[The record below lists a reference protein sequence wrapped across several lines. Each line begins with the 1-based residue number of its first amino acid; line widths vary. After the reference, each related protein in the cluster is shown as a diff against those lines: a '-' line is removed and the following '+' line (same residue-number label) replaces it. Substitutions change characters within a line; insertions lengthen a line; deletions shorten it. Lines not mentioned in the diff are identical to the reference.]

1 VIDFQPN
8 RARGRG
14 QAQTLVEQLV
24 AAILRAI
31 EEQTLRPGMSLPS
44 VREFARQYEV
54 STFTVASAY
63 SRLVSQ
69 GWLAARPGAGYRVA
83 TPDAP
88 ARPSQPPS
96 WEPPRLNAG
105 WLLSDIFADHSI
117 PIKSGCGWLPGEW
130 LNEEGL
136 HMALRHM
143 GRVPAMRIA
152 NYGHPYGYAP
162 LRETIAA
169 SLSTQGMEVEASQVL
184 LTQGVTHGL
193 DMVIRTLLR
202 PGDTVLVEQPAYANL
217 LQMLRLAGLRAVPV
231 PRTLDG
237 LDCDALETAVAR
249 HRPRALFIN
258 TALQNPSGASV
269 SMANA
274 FRILQAAERH
284 GLWVVEDDI
293 SRELAPGVTPM
304 LAALDGARRV
314 VYLGGYSKVISPSVR
329 VGYVVAHRD
338 LTRDIAR
345 TKMAVG
351 LTSPEIMERIVHQV
365 IREGRYRA
373 HIARTRERLAAAHAG
388 VAELMAQHGFQIYG
402 RPQGGLFLWAKV
414 AGQWRERGANGLAE
428 LALKDG
434 IWLAPGSYFEA
445 DEADTPWVRFNVA
458 YSEAPA
464 LWRFVRNAG
473 AAA

>member
-1 VIDFQPN
+1 MIDFQPN
-8 RARGRG
+8 RARGL
-14 QAQTLVEQLV
+14 APTLVEQLV
-24 AAILRAI
+24 NAILRAI
-31 EEQTLRPGMSLPS
+31 EAQTLRPGMSLPS
-44 VREFARQYEV
+44 VREFARQYGV

-63 SRLVSQ
+63 SRLVSL

-83 TPDAP
+83 SPDAP
-88 ARPSQPPS
+88 ARQSEPLS

-130 LNEEGL
+130 LNEEGMHL
-136 HMALRHM
+136 ALRHM

-169 SLSTQGMEVEASQVL
+169 SLSAQGMEVEVSQVL
-184 LTQGVTHGL
+184 LTQGVSHGL
-193 DMVIRTLLR
+193 DMVSRTLLR
-202 PGDTVLVEQPAYANL
+202 PGDTVVVEQPAYANL
-217 LQMLRLAGLRAVPV
+217 LQLLRLLGLRVVAV
-231 PRTLDG
+231 PRTADG
-237 LDCDALETAVAR
+237 LDCEALERVVAQ
-249 HRPRALFIN
+249 HQPRALYIN
-258 TALQNPSGASV
+258 TALQNPSGASIG
-269 SMANA
+269 MANA
-274 FRILQAAERH
+274 FRILQVAERH
-284 GLWVVEDDI
+284 GLWVIEDDI
-293 SRELAPGVTPM
+293 SRDLAPGVTPM

-314 VYLGGYSKVISPSVR
+314 IYLGGYSKVISPSVR

-338 LTRDIAR
+338 LTRDFAR

-373 HIARTRERLAAAHAG
+373 HIARTRERLAEAHAV
-388 VAELMAQHGFQIYG
+388 VAGRMQQHGFEIYG

-434 IWLAPGSYFEA
+434 IWLAPGSYFEV

-464 LWRFVRNAG
+464 LWRFMRDAG
-473 AAA
+473 AA

>member
-1 VIDFQPN
+1 M
-8 RARGRG
+8 
-14 QAQTLVEQLV
+14 
-24 AAILRAI
+24 LRAI
-31 EEQTLRPGMSLPS
+31 EQQVLRPGMSLPS
-44 VREFARQYEV
+44 VRELARQYEI

-63 SRLVSQ
+63 SRLVSL

-83 TPDAP
+83 SPDAP
-88 ARPSQPPS
+88 RAGARRRRGSRAL
-96 WEPPRLNAG
+96 ERRLAG
-105 WLLSDIFADHSI
+105 VGHLRGPFHPHQVRLRLAA
-117 PIKSGCGWLPGEW
+117 GEW

-136 HMALRHM
+136 HVALRHL

-169 SLSTQGMEVEASQVL
+169 SLSAQGMEVEVSQVL
-184 LTQGVTHGL
+184 LTQGVSHGL

-202 PGDTVLVEQPAYANL
+202 HGDTVVVEQPAYANL
-217 LQMLRLAGLRAVPV
+217 LQMLRLAGLRVVPV
-231 PRTLDG
+231 PRHADG
-237 LDCDALETAVAR
+237 LDCEALERVAAQ

-258 TALQNPSGASV
+258 TALQNPSGASIG
-269 SMANA
+269 MANA
-274 FRILQAAERH
+274 FRILQTAERH

-304 LAALDGARRV
+304 LAALDGGCRV

-338 LTRDIAR
+338 LVRDIAR

-373 HIARTRERLAAAHAG
+373 HIARTRAAGTGACRRGGMDA
-388 VAELMAQHGFQIYG
+388 HGFDIHT
-402 RPQGGLFLWAKV
+402 RPQAGLFLWAKV
-414 AGQWRERGANGLAE
+414 AGNG
-428 LALKDG
+428 
-434 IWLAPGSYFEA
+434 
-445 DEADTPWVRFNVA
+445 
-458 YSEAPA
+458 
-464 LWRFVRNAG
+464 AG
-473 AAA
+473 AAPTGWPRWP